1 MLKRALLGPVVVAVG
16 VYAVLCVY
24 LYSVQTQFIF
34 FPSRVIEFTPA
45 VGGCSYE
52 DVTLPVPG
60 EGQELHGWWLAA
72 PADAKPPFVGKTL
85 VYFHGNGGNV
95 GANAGHTCRLNRLGF
110 AVFIF
115 DYRGYGQSSAP
126 PGGKIHERTLY
137 EDGEAALHYV
147 KSKRG
152 AEKVVLYGHS
162 LGGAVAIEMA
172 KRHPESAALITEA
185 AFTSLLDMANNDPVF
200 RLFPVGLIL
209 DQKMENEAKLREVRT
224 PVLVIHGKADDLIPP
239 KMAERL
245 HAAAGGPKRL
255 YLVADAGHDDVAPTA
270 GAEYGRQVA
279 ALLEM
284 VK

>member
-34 FPSRVIEFTPA
+34 FPSRTIEFTPA

-52 DVTLPVPG
+52 DVAVAV
-60 EGQELHGWWLAA
+60 EGQKLHGWWLPA
-72 PADAKPPFVGKTL
+72 PADAKPPFAGKTL

-95 GANAGHTCRLNRLGF
+95 GANADHTCRLNRLGF

-115 DYRGYGQSSAP
+115 DYRGYGQSDAP

-137 EDGEAALHYV
+137 EDGEAALRYV
-147 KSKRG
+147 KSERR

-185 AFTSLLDMANNDPVF
+185 TFTSLLDMANKDPVF
-200 RLFPVGLIL
+200 RMFPVGLIL

-224 PVLVIHGKADDLIPP
+224 PTLVIHGKADTLIPP
-239 KMAERL
+239 QMAERL
-245 HAAAGGPKRL
+245 HAAAAGPKRL
-255 YLVADAGHDDVAPTA
+255 YLVAGAGHDDVADTA
-270 GAEYGRQVA
+270 GAEYGQQVA
-279 ALLEM
+279 AMLGM